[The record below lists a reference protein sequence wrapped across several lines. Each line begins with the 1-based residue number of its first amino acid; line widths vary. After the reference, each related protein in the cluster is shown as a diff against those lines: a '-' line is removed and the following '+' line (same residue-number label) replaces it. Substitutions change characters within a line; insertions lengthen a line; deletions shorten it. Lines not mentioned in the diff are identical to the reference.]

1 MRRYAALSAVA
12 LLLLTAAGCVLT
24 PPPAS
29 TRNPPLYPGAQQ
41 VVLQPSEGY
50 FQHRQTITYQCPAA
64 PGELAHFY
72 QTELAKDGW
81 DFESSL
87 SSAGHLYFFW
97 FNGNQNASDFGLQ
110 LWLTATTQLTEVRLL
125 LTEDLP
131 RG

>member
-12 LLLLTAAGCVLT
+12 LLLLTAGCVLT

-29 TRNPPLYPGAQQ
+29 ARTPPIYPGARY
-41 VVLQPSEGY
+41 VVVQPSEGY
-50 FQHRQTITYQCPAA
+50 YEHRQTITYQCPAT
-64 PGELAHFY
+64 PDQVGRFY

-81 DFESSL
+81 DFKSSL